1 MTTNDTVPTDNTS
14 PKNEEKKD
22 RNIQQLL
29 KLNTYQGMSDSEIT
43 SIVNYAVQQAAIQA
57 AEKVNQAAIQKGY
70 DSLLSQAQTATDK
83 LKESIDIA
91 NNTAAT
97 FKSVN
102 YEQTT

>member
-1 MTTNDTVPTDNTS
+1 MTTNEPVPTDNTN
-14 PKNEEKKD
+14 PKSEEKKD
-22 RNIQQLL
+22 RSIQQLL

-43 SIVNYAVQQAAIQA
+43 SIVNYAVQQAATQA

-70 DSLLSQAQTATDK
+70 DSLLTQAQSATDK

-91 NNTAAT
+91 NNTASN
-97 FKSVN
+97 FRSVN

>member
-14 PKNEEKKD
+14 SKDEKKD
-22 RNIQQLL
+22 RSIQQLL

-43 SIVNYAVQQAAIQA
+43 SIVNYAVQQAATQA

-83 LKESIDIA
+83 LKESIDAA
-91 NNTAAT
+91 NNTAT
-97 FKSVN
+97 EFRSVN